1 MSENNKGKERL
12 TRCGDC
18 AHFDPFLCSDGHKYD
33 GLCWSR
39 RKDGPD
45 YPDKV
50 RKDDSCIYGTEMNVI
65 VTGAGGF
72 IGEYMVKE
80 LAGRG
85 YDVYA
90 LCHGIKN
97 AVPNVTYIDVSGM
110 DPGGIKRALEGRA
123 YGCFYD
129 FAWSGTSGK
138 DRADCEK
145 QIENIR
151 MTCDYVRLAADL
163 GCRTFLYASSIN
175 EMETYEYLQSDN
187 VRPSGGYIYGSA
199 KLAAHLMAET
209 EAYRLG
215 ISFIPVIITNI
226 YGAEEDSERLVCSSV
241 KKMIRG
247 ERASFTKGDQS
258 YDFIYVSDAVNSI
271 IAVGENGVP
280 FNRYYIGSG
289 NVRPLRDYILEMR
302 QAAAPGAELGLG
314 DYPFNGKSI
323 SYEQFDMKKVERDT
337 GYKNK
342 VAFTDGIRMTA
353 ENIRKREKNE
363 KV

>member
-1 MSENNKGKERL
+1 MEVK
-12 TRCGDC
+12 
-18 AHFDPFLCSDGHKYD
+18 
-33 GLCWSR
+33 
-39 RKDGPD
+39 
-45 YPDKV
+45 
-50 RKDDSCIYGTEMNVI
+50 KDDSCTYGTEMNVI
-65 VTGAGGF
+65 VAGAGGF
-72 IGEYMVKE
+72 IGEHVVKE
-80 LAGRG
+80 LAERG

-97 AVPNVTYIDVSGM
+97 AVPNVTYIDVTEM
-110 DPGGIKRALEGRA
+110 NTDMIKNTLKGRA

-187 VRPSGGYIYGSA
+187 AKPSGGYIYGSA

-226 YGAEEDSERLVCSSV
+226 YGADEDSERLVCSSI
-241 KKMIRG
+241 KKMVRG
-247 ERASFTKGDQS
+247 ERASFTKGDQP
-258 YDFIYVSDAVNSI
+258 YDFIYISDAVNSI
-271 IAVGENGVP
+271 IAVGENGMP

-289 NVRPLRDYILEMR
+289 NVRPLRDYILEIR
-302 QAAAPGAELGLG
+302 QAAAPDAEIGLG
-314 DYPFNGKSI
+314 DLPFNGKAL
-323 SYEQFDMKKVERDT
+323 SYSQFDMKKVERDT
-337 GYKNK
+337 GYRNK
-342 VAFTDGIRMTA
+342 VTFADGIRITA
-353 ENIRKREKNE
+353 DSIRKREGK
-363 KV
+363 